1 VPATDTPDHDVPV
14 KRPRPPGT
22 FRVGSL
28 AGVDVL
34 LTTSWFL
41 LAALIAVLMAPTVEE
56 HEPGLGPWKYVA
68 GLVIAVIY
76 AFTILVHEASHAF
89 ASRHYGHPVDSIT
102 LHFLGGHTS
111 VDGGSRSARE
121 EFVMSVV
128 GPVASLLVAGVAWLL
143 TLVAPDGMLLLTAST
158 VFVLNL
164 LLGIFNLIP
173 GLPLDGGRILKSLVW
188 GITRNEHQGTL
199 VAGWAGRV
207 TAVLVLLLPLFM
219 QRLFGSAPD
228 ITSYLFSAIL
238 AAFIWMAASA
248 AIQSARLRRR
258 LPSLVA
264 RGLARRTMT
273 VPEDLPVAE
282 AVRRAQ
288 DVEAGSIVTVDS
300 TGRPVGIVSE
310 AAVQATPDDRRPWVT
325 AGSVARTLVPGMS
338 LPAGIAGEELIRA
351 ITFLPAHEYLLLED
365 DGTIFGVLSTADVDQ
380 AFRERHR

>member
-1 VPATDTPDHDVPV
+1 V

-28 AGVDVL
+28 GGVDVL
-34 LTTSWFL
+34 LTTSWFV
-41 LAALIAVLMAPTVEE
+41 LAALIAWLMAPTVEE
-56 HEPGLGPWKYVA
+56 YEPGLGAWKYVA
-68 GLVIAVIY
+68 GLVIAIVY

-102 LHFLGGHTS
+102 LHFLGGHTG
-111 VDGGSRSARE
+111 VDGAPRSARE

-128 GPVASLLVAGVAWLL
+128 GPIASLAVAGLAWLL
-143 TLVAPDGMLLLTAST
+143 SLAMPDGLLWLTVIILAWANL
-158 VFVLNL
+158 VL
-164 LLGIFNLIP
+164 GVFNLIP
-173 GLPLDGGRILKSLVW
+173 GLPLDGGRILKALVW
-188 GITRNEHQGTL
+188 GVTRNEHQGTL
-199 VAGWAGRV
+199 VAGWCGRV
-207 TAVLVLLLPLFM
+207 TAVLVLFLPPIMERLLGT
-219 QRLFGSAPD
+219 RPD
-228 ITSYLFSAIL
+228 ITSYLFALIL
-238 AAFIWMAASA
+238 AGFIWMGASA

-264 RGLARRTMT
+264 RGLARRTLT

-288 DVEAGSIVTVDS
+288 DAEAGSIVTVDAA
-300 TGRPVGIVSE
+300 GRPLGVVSE
-310 AAVQATPDDRRPWVT
+310 AAVQATPEDRRPWLTV
-325 AGSVARTLVPGMS
+325 GSVARTLVPGMT

-351 ITFLPAHEYLLLED
+351 ITFLPAYEYLLIED

>member
-1 VPATDTPDHDVPV
+1 M

-28 AGVDVL
+28 GGVDVL
-34 LTTSWFL
+34 LTTSWFI
-41 LAALIAVLMAPTVEE
+41 LAALIAWLMAPTVEE
-56 HEPGLGPWKYVA
+56 HEPGLGAWKYLA
-68 GLVIAVIY
+68 GLVIAIVY

-102 LHFLGGHTS
+102 LHFLGGHTG
-111 VDGGSRSARE
+111 VDGAPRSARE

-128 GPVASLLVAGVAWLL
+128 GPIASLVVAGLAWLL
-143 TLVAPDGMLLLTAST
+143 SIVLPDGLIWLTVIILAWANL
-158 VFVLNL
+158 VL
-164 LLGIFNLIP
+164 GVFNLIP
-173 GLPLDGGRILKSLVW
+173 GLPLDGGRILKSFVW

-199 VAGWAGRV
+199 VAGWCGRV
-207 TAVLVLLLPLFM
+207 TAVLVLFLPLVM
-219 QRLFGSAPD
+219 QRLLDTEPD
-228 ITSYLFSAIL
+228 VTSYLFAFIL
-238 AAFIWMAASA
+238 AGFIWMGATA

-264 RGLARRTMT
+264 RGLARRTLT
-273 VPEDLPVAE
+273 VPDDLPVAE

-288 DVEAGSIVTVDS
+288 DAEAGSIVTVDT

-310 AAVQATPDDRRPWVT
+310 AAVQATPEDRRPWVAVGT
-325 AGSVARTLVPGMS
+325 VARTLVPGMT

-351 ITFLPAHEYLLLED
+351 ITFLPAYEYLLLEE
-365 DGTIFGVLSTADVDQ
+365 DGTIFGVLSTADVDR